1 MTTWP
6 NTRPY
11 ANLDEGQM
19 TVMRKPTRFLVE
31 SPWKESSFE
40 KPYLEGN
47 PRGMQF
53 AFPKME
59 ISFPDLEWPDHKGLP
74 PYGEEYIKKTIK
86 FAFPKCDTRPTEIFL
101 DGALADSRAVARFDI
116 PPLIPNDGGFE
127 WSIEVSPAVSL
138 SVLEISIKSEDK
150 RGLSAELS
158 ILLREC
164 VENLP
169 EEVTVTV
176 LAHSK
181 TKLLAETQ
189 KYIQLPQIF
198 NAFSK
203 GPLDTF
209 TEVLPN
215 EVNGRI
221 TKNKQAVAA
230 YLNQNN
236 QPPNFGN
243 TAIPPKEPPS
253 LGNAER
259 YFGNRDFNCG
269 TLLIE
274 LICCPAIPGLNWDI
288 ETFPFTVIAESQ
300 YEVYILGGKPPF
312 FWTVDTVGQGTL
324 DAYWANYKTTVR
336 VNTLHIPAGACG
348 SAIIV
353 VNDYCSSAQL
363 GGALEIA
370 GPIATTIAVEW
381 ENIGESILYK
391 DAQVIVCDKT
401 DFWATNGGG
410 GEDPYAFWGGATM
423 YKFTCWPGLYPESA
437 KQSPRSIVTE
447 NDGTFTIPIS
457 SCIDCSSCVPTE
469 QYPYM
474 GFTAASSG
482 SYICNLF
489 RLRCMS

>member
-6 NTRPY
+6 NVRPY

-40 KPYLEGN
+40 KPYLEKN
-47 PRGMQF
+47 PREMQF
-53 AFPKME
+53 AFPKLE

-86 FAFPKCDTRPTEIFL
+86 FAFPKCDTRPTEVLL

-116 PPLIPNDGGFE
+116 PPLLPNDGGFE
-127 WSIEVSPAVSL
+127 WSIEVSPTVSP

-150 RGLSAELS
+150 KGLSAELS

-189 KYIQLPQIF
+189 KYAQLPQIF

-274 LICCPAIPGLNWDI
+274 LICCPAIPPLTWDDVNNPT
-288 ETFPFTVIAESQ
+288 ELVPNNAYNF
-300 YEVYILGGKPPF
+300 YILGGRSPF
-312 FWTVDTVGQGTL
+312 IWTVTGNGFTWEQGETTGRENVLTVAS
-324 DAYWANYKTTVR
+324 DACGAAKLTVR
-336 VNTLHIPAGACG
+336 DDCYEDGQAEIYTYVKVPSSGAWYTCG
-348 SAIIV
+348 TYNYPRTGDADLTAHSYLLFY
-353 VNDYCSSAQL
+353 ND
-363 GGALEIA
+363 
-370 GPIATTIAVEW
+370 
-381 ENIGESILYK
+381 
-391 DAQVIVCDKT
+391 
-401 DFWATNGGG
+401 
-410 GEDPYAFWGGATM
+410 
-423 YKFTCWPGLYPESA
+423 
-437 KQSPRSIVTE
+437 
-447 NDGTFTIPIS
+447 TFTITNGYWCCKSPDPEAPQIVS
-457 SCIDCSSCVPTE
+457 TIMNCDAQDDYGIFEVLGWAIGDCNPDDYEDFPCNCSGEGAKTE
-469 QYPYM
+469 M
-474 GFTAASSG
+474 F
-482 SYICNLF
+482 ICNGPAYHTAQVWV
-489 RLRCMS
+489 CS